1 MTVDELK
8 KYFEMADDL
17 RESGRDLLRLA
28 RAESGKHLA
37 MEICGMKMLTAG
49 NEFEKLLRR
58 VADEIEQM
66 TDDGR

>member
-1 MTVDELK
+1 MRTDELK

-17 RESGRDLLRLA
+17 RESGRELLRLA
-28 RAESGKHLA
+28 KGEPDKHFAL
-37 MEICGMKMLTAG
+37 EVCGMKMLTAG

-58 VADEIEQM
+58 VGDAIDRM

>member
-1 MTVDELK
+1 MSVDELR

-17 RESGRDLLRLA
+17 RNSGRDLLRLA
-28 RAESGKHLA
+28 KGSDKHFV
-37 MEICGMKMLTAG
+37 MEVCGMKMLTAG
-49 NEFEKLLRR
+49 NEFEQLLRR